1 MPCPKNRNAR
11 VLNIP
16 LKSEKTVLVS
26 QLTCVSHISYTA
38 TIAEKIS
45 RDCDTLLR
53 MCSNLISVPAN
64 SFSRLAFW

>member
-26 QLTCVSHISYTA
+26 QLICVSHISYTA
-38 TIAEKIS
+38 TIAEKI
-45 RDCDTLLR
+45 
-53 MCSNLISVPAN
+53 
-64 SFSRLAFW
+64 

>member
-26 QLTCVSHISYTA
+26 QLICVSHISYILYFCA
-38 TIAEKIS
+38 SIVEKIRS
-45 RDCDTLLR
+45 H
-53 MCSNLISVPAN
+53 
-64 SFSRLAFW
+64 